1 MCILLVKAKG
11 KNRGS
16 FSSISFP
23 TPLIKEVEK
32 VVAEVGYWSTKTA
45 FIHEAVM
52 ERLEVY
58 KKELEVRRARKL
70 LKLKESR

>member
-1 MCILLVKAKG
+1 LVKAKEN
-11 KNRGS
+11 KSRGP

-23 TPLIKEVEK
+23 TPLVKEVER
-32 VVAEVGYWSTKTA
+32 VVKELGYWSTKSA

-52 ERLEVY
+52 ERLQTY
-58 KKELEVRRARKL
+58 KKELKARRARK